1 MLHYTNVFDAMIDV
15 AYFAMADLNFTNIP
29 VVVSETG
36 WPSKEDHNEP
46 SATVDN
52 ADTYNSNLVRH
63 VLNNTGTPKHPGIP
77 VNTYIYELF
86 NEDLR
91 AGPTSE

>member
-1 MLHYTNVFDAMIDV
+1 MLHYTNVFDAMIDD

-36 WPSKEDHNEP
+36 WPSKGDQNEP
-46 SATVDN
+46 STTVDN